1 MSARPVAPR
10 SAKTSVMFNLT
21 GASAMLGAL
30 RIAWVVKMKLEH
42 VLGKCI
48 EARILT
54 MMLYGGEKEVTPTG
68 LLRQIRSVSYTHIY
82 TTLRRLEKYGLV
94 TCKMQ
99 SGVTRCRIN
108 EDNQV
113 VKALKRFIEE
123 AGLEVD
129 KPKRQISDYERLAV
143 ELTDIIISNWDKYL
157 INIKNDGEGI
167 KITSREIYEL
177 VCEDEKYYYHY
188 RDVCNGGQSYAAFMG
203 RLLRAIT
210 EEFRGR
216 GYEVMK
222 KRGKE
227 RVILII
233 QKHLNTFTH
242 TPR

>member
-1 MSARPVAPR
+1 
-10 SAKTSVMFNLT
+10 
-21 GASAMLGAL
+21 
-30 RIAWVVKMKLEH
+30 MKLEH
-42 VLGKCI
+42 VLGKCL

-54 MMLYGGEKEVTPTG
+54 MMLYGEKEVTPTG
-68 LLRQIRSVSYTHIY
+68 LLRQIKSVSYTHIY
-82 TTLRRLEKYGLV
+82 TTLRRLEKHGLV
-94 TCKMQ
+94 ICKVQ

-129 KPKRQISDYERLAV
+129 KPKRQISDYERLAA
-143 ELTDIIISNWDKYL
+143 ELVSIIISNWDKYL

-167 KITSREIYEL
+167 KITSREIYKL
-177 VCEDEKYYYHY
+177 ICEDEKYYYHY
-188 RDVCNGGQSYAAFMG
+188 RDVCNGQSYAPFMG

-210 EEFRGR
+210 EEFRSR
-216 GYEVMK
+216 GYEVTK

-233 QKHLNTFTH
+233 QKHLNTLTH

>member
-1 MSARPVAPR
+1 
-10 SAKTSVMFNLT
+10 
-21 GASAMLGAL
+21 
-30 RIAWVVKMKLEH
+30 MKLEH
-42 VLGKCI
+42 VLGNCL
-48 EARILT
+48 ETRILT
-54 MMLYGGEKEVTPTG
+54 MMLYGEKEVTPTG
-68 LLRQIRSVSYTHIY
+68 LLRQIKSVSYTHIY

-129 KPKRQISDYERLAV
+129 KPKRQISDYERLAA
-143 ELTDIIISNWDKYL
+143 ELVSIIISNWDKYL

-167 KITSREIYEL
+167 KITSREIYKL
-177 VCEDEKYYYHY
+177 ICEDEKYYYHY
-188 RDVCNGGQSYAAFMG
+188 RDVCNGQSYAPFMG

-210 EEFRGR
+210 EEFRSR
-216 GYEVMK
+216 GYEVTK

-233 QKHLNTFTH
+233 QKHLNTLTH